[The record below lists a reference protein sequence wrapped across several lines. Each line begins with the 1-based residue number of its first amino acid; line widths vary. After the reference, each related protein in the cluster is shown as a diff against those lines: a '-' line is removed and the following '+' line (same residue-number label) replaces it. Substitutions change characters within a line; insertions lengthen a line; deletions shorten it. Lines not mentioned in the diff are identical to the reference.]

1 MMTPLAPRTP
11 YTAVAEASLST
22 LTFSTSF
29 GSSMLKAV
37 MSRTMPSMTISGFWS
52 PAYVPTPR
60 TRIVDSSKPASPAIP
75 AIRPTRALEILVT
88 GERISSLPD
97 SCPMAPVTVS
107 FFWVPKPTTTT
118 SSMLWTFSSS
128 TMRISV

>member
-1 MMTPLAPRTP
+1 
-11 YTAVAEASLST
+11 
-22 LTFSTSF
+22 
-29 GSSMLKAV
+29 MLKAV

-52 PAYVPTPR
+52 PAYIPTPR
-60 TRIVDSSKPASPAIP
+60 TRIVDSSKPASPVFWTAAIP

-128 TMRISV
+128 TMRISVWVPTGTSRVV